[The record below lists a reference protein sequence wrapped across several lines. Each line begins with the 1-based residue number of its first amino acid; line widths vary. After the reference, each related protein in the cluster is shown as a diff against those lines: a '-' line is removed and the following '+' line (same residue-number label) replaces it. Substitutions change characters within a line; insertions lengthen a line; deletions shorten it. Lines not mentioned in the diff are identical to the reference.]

1 LLAFK
6 RLLGL
11 GGAVPAE
18 GELDQSREKWVIEPV
33 HVGVVARAK
42 EFWRYR
48 RILWFFAGR
57 RIKERYESTTLGK
70 FWLFARPLMPMFVS
84 TVVFGNML
92 KMPSDGF
99 PYFLFFLAGNSCWRI
114 FDRSLF
120 WSARSFDQN
129 RALLKK
135 VYFPRLIAPVSSV
148 APAVTEFGVLLGL
161 LLAAT
166 VYYLVTDGKFYLR
179 LSPALLLAPL
189 AIVMVLFLAIAT
201 GLWMSV
207 FVARH
212 KDFQFS
218 IRYFT
223 QFWHYLTPVLYPLSA
238 VPTTYELT
246 KLHLT
251 VNPRMLMQLNPLTA
265 PVQLYKWALLGAG
278 EFPGL
283 TLVSSLAIMLI
294 VFASGVWFF
303 TRAEGAS
310 VDRL

>member
-1 LLAFK
+1 
-6 RLLGL
+6 LGEP
-11 GGAVPAE
+11 APAE
-18 GELDQSREKWVIEPV
+18 AELDHSQQKWVIEPV

-84 TVVFGNML
+84 TVIFGRML
-92 KMPSDGF
+92 SMPSDGA
-99 PYFLFFLAGNSCWRI
+99 PYFLFFLAGSSCWRI
-114 FDRSLF
+114 FERSVF

-148 APAVTEFGVLLGL
+148 APAVIEFAVLLGL
-161 LLAAT
+161 LIVAT
-166 VYYLVTDGKFYLR
+166 GYYLIHDGKFYLR
-179 LSPALLLAPL
+179 IGWPVLLAPVAVAL
-189 AIVMVLFLAIAT
+189 AVFLAISV
-201 GLWMSV
+201 GLWFSV

-223 QFWHYLTPVLYPLSA
+223 QFWHYVTPVLYPLSV
-238 VPTTYELT
+238 VPTTYQLT
-246 KLHLT
+246 SLNIS
-251 VNPRMLMQLNPLTA
+251 VNPRMIFQLNPLTA
-265 PVQLYKWALLGAG
+265 PVELYKWGLLGIG
-278 EFPGL
+278 EFPGMA
-283 TLVSSLAIMLI
+283 LVSSLVISLI